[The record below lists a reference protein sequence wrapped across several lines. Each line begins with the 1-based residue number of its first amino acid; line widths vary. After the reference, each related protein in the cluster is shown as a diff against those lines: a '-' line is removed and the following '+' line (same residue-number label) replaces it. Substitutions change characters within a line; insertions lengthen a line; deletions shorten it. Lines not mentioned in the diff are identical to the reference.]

1 MGSKTKCSESFYD
14 CLGGKHR
21 SGNVSVTF
29 SPPHGP
35 SETWRLVQGRANA
48 PDEKS
53 LTDIRKIA
61 AKHAGAFHLVFQ
73 GVSLPLDP
81 ENCKSRKYREAFDPV
96 KAREV
101 LGDKYRAWLETTVGL
116 LPVFPGESLT
126 YSRKVAS
133 EFIGECS
140 VAGISGRIRRYPGL
154 LAVGPKALLDE
165 HAYGNPGVLGSV
177 VLTMAGMVD
186 RGSKDLKRDI
196 ERFLEYYSAMPPR
209 RHPVYEPVLVLAS
222 RLGLVDL
229 GGPVEASVAD
239 VAAMWGKFEKLER
252 DLGIPGLCAT
262 LAVRGHPAG
271 PRDFAAPS
279 AGRFAYGYPRSPDTT
294 PSRNPFEISG
304 VDRSS
309 DDGRELG
316 INYVHAL
323 VAAGQPETPEAE
335 TYSID
340 YVDDLL
346 YRVLKGDAAAKEEY
360 DGLVKR
366 GEELVNQ
373 AREELLTKQ
382 KEAKPRTTIDPEV
395 QGYVDIGTVLDGP
408 RYDENKDRVYLNIGE
423 MGFEDLF
430 AVHETQFD
438 VGQDE
443 NGNFVLKPHGDHT
456 GSSRHTVHV
465 GLNHR
470 VLGHMERSGKKA
482 KRAVIFN
489 MKEFEELNPGSI
501 DTLYGVDT
509 ILTPAVGRGLVLPK
523 STQIVTYDSDDNED
537 RNERVV
543 EGLQKAGAR
552 FSFVGRGGTDSLVD
566 DEADERIRQ
575 IASEK
580 GLIFAHATNH
590 PMYHHELRTR
600 CNSEGRQLAIGYEFG
615 PLIARTTSPNDAKG
629 AVGTFTVD
637 AEDIAKL
644 SPNGRS
650 RLFSKDMWV
659 KRDFTPRPQDT
670 QPSTPAEPGEQ
681 HVWSHADRLVEHGL
695 MKARE
700 RRTAEF
706 QGAQAS
712 CEQRAALARDVL
724 VERHGLVR
732 SATSVEVS
740 HNYGL
745 IDHDS
750 GRGWDARVG
759 VPAYIAVETDDDV
772 SHVPKATFT
781 MVGETA
787 DGRVMSYE
795 SMDSDYS
802 GVKLFSAEDSLNVVW
817 HPSIPDALRGT
828 RITNSPDY
836 ERLVDL
842 MSAIVENA
850 SNEQGHDHVSMVNRF
865 DEYVL
870 SNGDSDDMRE
880 SRGALLASM
889 LDRMN

>member
-29 SPPHGP
+29 SPLSGP

-53 LTDIRKIA
+53 LTDIRKVA
-61 AKHAGAFHLVFQ
+61 AKHPGAFHLVFQ

-133 EFIGECS
+133 EFIRECS
-140 VAGISGRIRRYPGL
+140 VAGISWRIRRYPGL

-165 HAYGNPGVLGSV
+165 HAHGNPGVLGSV
-177 VLTMAGMVD
+177 VLAMAGMVD
-186 RGSKDLKRDI
+186 GSSKDLKKDI
-196 ERFLEYYSAMPPR
+196 ERFLEYYSAMPPS
-209 RHPVYEPVLVLAS
+209 RHPVYESVLVLAS
-222 RLGLVDL
+222 QLDLVDL
-229 GGPVEASVAD
+229 DGPVEASVAD
-239 VAAMWGKFEKLER
+239 VAAMWGKFEKLEK
-252 DLGIPGLCAT
+252 DLDIPGLCAT
-262 LAVRGHPAG
+262 LAVRGHPDG
-271 PRDFAAPS
+271 PRDFVPS
-279 AGRFAYGYPRSPDTT
+279 SPDRFVYGYPRPPDTAS
-294 PSRNPFEISG
+294 SRNPFEISG

-323 VAAGQPETPEAE
+323 VAAGKPETPEAE
-335 TYSID
+335 TYNID

-346 YRVLKGDAAAKEEY
+346 YRALKGDASAKKEY

-366 GEELVNQ
+366 GEELVNL
-373 AREELLTKQ
+373 AREQILTERK
-382 KEAKPRTTIDPEV
+382 KPITSIDPTV
-395 QGYVDIGTVLDGP
+395 RRYVNIQTIPGGPAYNRDVGYED
-408 RYDENKDRVYLNIGE
+408 LNIGE
-423 MGFEDLF
+423 MGFGDLF
-430 AVHETQFD
+430 AIHETQFD
-438 VGQDE
+438 VEQDE
-443 NGNFVLKPHGDHT
+443 NGNFILKPHGDHT
-456 GSSRHTVHV
+456 GSNRHTVHV

-482 KRAVIFN
+482 KKAVIFN
-489 MKEFEELNPGSI
+489 MEEFEELNPGSI
-501 DTLYGVDT
+501 DHLYGVDT

-523 STQIVTYDSDDNED
+523 STQIVTYDSDDND
-537 RNERVV
+537 ARNKQVE

-552 FSFVGRGGTDSLVD
+552 FSFAGQGSTDSLAD

-575 IASEK
+575 IALEK
-580 GLIFAHATNH
+580 GLIFAHATRH
-590 PMYHHELRTR
+590 PMYQHELRTR
-600 CNSEGRQLAIGYEFG
+600 CDSEGRQLTIGYEFG

-629 AVGTFTVD
+629 ALGTFTVS
-637 AEDIAKL
+637 AEKIAKL

-659 KRDFTPRPQDT
+659 KKDFTPRPQGT
-670 QPSTPAEPGEQ
+670 QPSTSADHGEE
-681 HVWSHADRLVEHGL
+681 HVWSHVDHLIEHGL
-695 MKARE
+695 VQARE
-700 RRTAEF
+700 RRTAAF
-706 QGAQAS
+706 RGAQAS
-712 CEQRAALARDVL
+712 CEQRAALVREVL

-745 IDHDS
+745 IDHIS
-750 GRGWDARVG
+750 SSGWDARTG
-759 VPAYIAVETDDDV
+759 VPAYIVVETEDDV
-772 SHVPKATFT
+772 SYVPKATFT

-802 GVKLFSAEDSLNVVW
+802 GVRLFNAENSLVW
-817 HPSIPDALRGT
+817 HPSIPDALRGS
-828 RITNSPDY
+828 RIINSPDH
-836 ERLVDL
+836 EIIVDL
-842 MSAIVENA
+842 MADIVKNA
-850 SNEQGHDHVSMVNRF
+850 SNEQARDHVRMVNEF
-865 DEYVL
+865 DEYVM
-870 SNGDSDDMRE
+870 SGGDSEATRE

-889 LDRMN
+889 LDGMN

>member
-53 LTDIRKIA
+53 LTDIRKVA

-154 LAVGPKALLDE
+154 LAVGPKALLDG
-165 HAYGNPGVLGSV
+165 HAYGNPGVLESV

-186 RGSKDLKRDI
+186 GGSKDLKKDI

-209 RHPVYEPVLVLAS
+209 RHPVYESVLVLAS
-222 RLGLVDL
+222 RLDLVDL

-239 VAAMWGKFEKLER
+239 VAAMWGKFEKLEK

-262 LAVRGHPAG
+262 LAVRGHPDG
-271 PRDFAAPS
+271 PRDFAAPPT
-279 AGRFAYGYPRSPDTT
+279 GRFAYGYPRSPDTI
-294 PSRNPFEISG
+294 PNRNPFEISG

-323 VAAGQPETPEAE
+323 VAAGEPETPEAK
-335 TYSID
+335 TYDID

-373 AREELLTKQ
+373 AREKILTER
-382 KEAKPRTTIDPEV
+382 KEKGPITSIDPV
-395 QGYVDIGTVLDGP
+395 VKGYANIQTIPGSPSYNQDTEIVD
-408 RYDENKDRVYLNIGE
+408 LNIGE

-438 VGQDE
+438 VEQDE
-443 NGNFVLKPHGDHT
+443 NGNFILKPHGDYT
-456 GSSRHTVHV
+456 GSNRHTVHV

-482 KRAVIFN
+482 KKAVIFN

-501 DTLYGVDT
+501 DHLYGVDT
-509 ILTPAVGRGLVLPK
+509 ILTPVVGRGLILPK
-523 STQIVTYDSDDNED
+523 STQIVTYDSDDNDD
-537 RNERVV
+537 RDERVL

-552 FSFVGRGGTDSLVD
+552 FSFVGRGSTDSLAD

-575 IASEK
+575 IALEK
-580 GLIFAHATNH
+580 GLIFAHATWH
-590 PMYHHELRTR
+590 PMYDHELRR
-600 CNSEGRQLAIGYEFG
+600 ALDDDGAPKVVGADSG
-615 PLIARTTSPNDAKG
+615 PLIARTAKPNTRQDYDEW
-629 AVGTFTVD
+629 TVT
-637 AEDIAKL
+637 AEKMARL

-650 RLFSKDMWV
+650 RLFSNDMWV
-659 KRDFTPRPQDT
+659 KRDFTPRPQGT

-706 QGAQAS
+706 QSAQAS

-759 VPAYIAVETDDDV
+759 VPAYMAVETDDDV

-842 MSAIVENA
+842 IAAIVENA
-850 SNEQGHDHVSMVNRF
+850 PNEQGHDHVSMVNEF
-865 DEYVL
+865 DELVM
-870 SNGDSDDMRE
+870 SNGDSEARRE
-880 SRGALLASM
+880 SRGVLLASM